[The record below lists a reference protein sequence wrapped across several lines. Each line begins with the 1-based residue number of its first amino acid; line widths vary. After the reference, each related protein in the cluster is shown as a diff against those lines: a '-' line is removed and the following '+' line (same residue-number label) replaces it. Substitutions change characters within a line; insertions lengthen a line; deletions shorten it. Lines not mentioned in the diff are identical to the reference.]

1 MTPQIGPRPR
11 AITFDRT
18 LRTLRIRAVLLFLI
32 AANVFDMGGVVGV
45 KYVSYA
51 CALLFALPELFHVR
65 APRGELLAVWL
76 LFAVWPTYA
85 LARGIYAGADIGLAV
100 SQSTAFAAAL
110 LFYFLLSGNRSMWAL
125 RVLFATLLALAVFS
139 MAFMLLG
146 LTLPGNGIFNAIMGY
161 FSSDPG
167 HGYFG
172 MRMMGPALIPNV
184 YFRATL
190 FYVPAAVYYLITG
203 RVWRALA
210 LAFALLVCL
219 SKAGLLITLAFFA
232 VYLLLQRRAGIV
244 QKALVLAAVAAG
256 AVALAQVSPTY
267 LNLIFSSATGES
279 ETVALRVRHLGSV
292 VDLFADN
299 PEYLILGAGAGTEFY
314 SEGEGGWV
322 ANIEV
327 DHLNAARKFGLPW
340 LLVFTALVFTAAWR
354 LFRSGDSEKRA
365 VAAAVTASFLAA
377 GTNPVLLSPVSLMII
392 MAALRASGVADDA

>member
-1 MTPQIGPRPR
+1 
-11 AITFDRT
+11 
-18 LRTLRIRAVLLFLI
+18 
-32 AANVFDMGGVVGV
+32 
-45 KYVSYA
+45 
-51 CALLFALPELFHVR
+51 
-65 APRGELLAVWL
+65 
-76 LFAVWPTYA
+76 
-85 LARGIYAGADIGLAV
+85 
-100 SQSTAFAAAL
+100 
-110 LFYFLLSGNRSMWAL
+110 
-125 RVLFATLLALAVFS
+125 
-139 MAFMLLG
+139 
-146 LTLPGNGIFNAIMGY
+146 MGY

-279 ETVALRVRHLGSV
+279 RRLR
-292 VDLFADN
+292 
-299 PEYLILGAGAGTEFY
+299 
-314 SEGEGGWV
+314 
-322 ANIEV
+322 
-327 DHLNAARKFGLPW
+327 
-340 LLVFTALVFTAAWR
+340 
-354 LFRSGDSEKRA
+354 
-365 VAAAVTASFLAA
+365 
-377 GTNPVLLSPVSLMII
+377 
-392 MAALRASGVADDA
+392 